1 MVCDG
6 SLFIIDIRSTDVR
19 ALHFNVDTLA
29 TGSDA
34 LVVLR
39 FVIAVKLD
47 CQLTILV
54 FMICI
59 LIINWRIMKQ
69 I

>member
-6 SLFIIDIRSTDVR
+6 SLFIIDIRSTDVS
-19 ALHFNVDTLA
+19 ALHFNVDRLA

-54 FMICI
+54 FMICT
-59 LIINWRIMKQ
+59 LIIN
-69 I
+69 